1 MLYTAIRMMNHLSN
15 HETTKLPQ
23 PIVHPVDPVWYMHYK
38 QVHDPMLK
46 TKAWSYD
53 CTSMKY
59 HQSTLLYM
67 TSFSPSTWATYL
79 AAVNR
84 KSLNL
89 YDKWNRYTLV
99 ALDSTLAL
107 WYCSIEMTL
116 LANMCTSL
124 PEMGVLQLRREGC
137 FSACLCTGGEKWSTL
152 CQSRSF

>member
-1 MLYTAIRMMNHLSN
+1 M
-15 HETTKLPQ
+15 KPQ
-23 PIVHPVDPVWYMHYK
+23 NFRSLLFILLIQFDTCITNKCMIICWKRRLGVMIV
-38 QVHDPMLK
+38 Q
-46 TKAWSYD
+46 AWNN
-53 CTSMKY
+53 Y

-67 TSFSPSTWATYL
+67 TSFSPSTWAMYL